1 MKPAWDQLM
10 EEFKDSKTA
19 LVADVDCTVEEALCT
34 RMKVEGYP
42 TIKYGDPNDL
52 QDYDGGRELEELKTF
67 ASTNLGPTCS
77 LKNLDLCD
85 EAQKK
90 AITEVQDLSNEKLL
104 EILNGRIEAKNQA
117 QKEFEEAVQKLE
129 EEYQK
134 LEEEKAAKLE
144 EFGKASPKMSTLKM
158 VAADR
163 GLEIPKEESEEMPEE
178 DETMGGEDEPEG
190 EEEMEGSE
198 SHEAA
203 DDL

>member
-19 LVADVDCTVEEALCT
+19 LVADVDCTVEEALCE

-104 EILNGRIEAKNQA
+104 EILNGRLEAKNKV

-144 EFGKASPKMSTLKM
+144 EFGKTSPAMSTLKM

-163 GLEIPKEESEEMPEE
+163 GLEIPQEESEE
-178 DETMGGEDEPEG
+178 DETMEGEDEPEG
-190 EEEMEGSE
+190 EEEMGGSE